1 MRYRGPRAGLTDTRV
16 NEHIARKR
24 FGQNFLHDANTIAR
38 IIAAIAPQPG
48 DHIVEIGP
56 GQGALT
62 RQLVN
67 RCARLDVIEI
77 DHDLAASLAQQ
88 EWAAGIGIHTADALD
103 FDFSILADKA
113 KSHNVR
119 LRLVG
124 NLPYNIST
132 PLLFHILDQAA
143 LFTDMHVML
152 QKEVVQRMA
161 AGPGSRT
168 YGRLSVA
175 LAARCRV
182 ETLFTIKPGAFRP
195 APKVQSAFARLVP
208 LDSPR
213 VPAQDWP
220 AFEQI
225 LRSAFG
231 QRRKQLGNA
240 LQAVMNPDA
249 IRQAGV
255 QPTQRAE
262 QLGIDDFARLA
273 RVATRLSG

>member
-1 MRYRGPRAGLTDTRV
+1 MSK
-16 NEHIARKR
+16 HIARKR

-38 IIAAIAPQPG
+38 VVAAIAPQPD

-62 RQLVN
+62 RPLHES
-67 RCARLDVIEI
+67 CARLDVIEI
-77 DHDLAASLAQQ
+77 DRDLVVTLQEQ
-88 EWAAGIGIHTADALD
+88 EWSAGIGIHQADALH
-103 FDFSILADKA
+103 FDFATLAA
-113 KSHNVR
+113 EKSPAAE

-132 PLLFHILDQAA
+132 PLLFHILDHAG
-143 LFTDMHVML
+143 LFRDIHVML

-161 AGPGSRT
+161 AAPGSRT

-175 LAARCRV
+175 LAARCAV
-182 ETLFTIKPGAFRP
+182 ESLFTIKAGAFRP

-213 VPAQDWP
+213 VPAAHW
-220 AFEQI
+220 ALFEEI

-240 LQAVMNPDA
+240 LQSLLTPEE
-249 IRQAGV
+249 IKQADID
-255 QPTQRAE
+255 PAQRAE
-262 QLGIDDFARLA
+262 QLDVDDFARLTQ
-273 RVATRLSG
+273 VAVQRSG